1 MKRHLLCYILASL
14 GLHAHAQ
21 VTSENN
27 DRLREGLKQYPAADT
42 SKDGVLTMEEG
53 MAFLKKEVSKDG
65 N

>member
-27 DRLREGLKQYPAADT
+27 DRLRERLKQYPAADT